1 MLKHAKKFK
10 GNSDFFFF
18 FFSFRHIL
26 YFICISVIITYLSN
40 AKNKREFYH
49 FDFVYS
55 NLSRIIAEIE
65 KTGTTSTKPLNNLT
79 SSYRLLKNPRHQQ
92 CQSESCRTVDIIYL
106 IKSAILNLSQRNA
119 IRETWGKNGDMRIL
133 TIFILGYSASVQSLI
148 ETESLIYGDIL
159 QFDMQDIY
167 DNLVYKTVFSIAWL
181 CDSNINTKYVHFV
194 DDDRMINSKN
204 LLKLALRNLHKFDMK
219 MIGYKANFEKPYR
232 SKTSKWYISV
242 TDYEFDVWPPYII
255 GGTMITNL
263 YVIKKLREG
272 IPFSKVIRIEDAYI
286 GILAKLLKISLEHN
300 KHFTPF
306 FISGYELINKISS
319 PDYRSYNTMIREW
332 KVFNSVRNQT
342 ILKNGNTL

>member
-1 MLKHAKKFK
+1 MQFKMFDYDYVFFKHQIQRNTK
-10 GNSDFFFF
+10 
-18 FFSFRHIL
+18 RIL
-26 YFICISVIITYLSN
+26 YFICILVIIIYLSN
-40 AKNKREFYH
+40 ANNKRENYH

-55 NLSRIIAEIE
+55 NLSKIIAEIE

-79 SSYRLLKNPRHQQ
+79 SSYRLLRNPRHRQ
-92 CQSESCRTVDIIYL
+92 CQSESCMTLDIIYL
-106 IKSAILNLSQRNA
+106 IKSAVFNFSQRKA
-119 IRETWGKNGDMRIL
+119 IRETWGKDGDMHIL
-133 TIFILGYSASVQSLI
+133 TIFILGYSESVQSLI
-148 ETESLIYGDIL
+148 ETESIVYGDIL

-181 CDSNINTKYVHFV
+181 CDSNIITKYVHFV

-204 LLKLALRNLHKFDMK
+204 LLKLALKNLHKFDMK
-219 MIGYKANFEKPYR
+219 MIGYKANFENPYR
-232 SKTSKWYISV
+232 RKNSKWYISV

-263 YVIKKLREG
+263 HVIKTLREG

-286 GILAKLLKISLEHN
+286 GILANLLRISLEHN

-319 PDYRSYNTMIREW
+319 PDYRSYNTMKREW
-332 KVFNSVRNQT
+332 KVLNSVSNLT
-342 ILKNGNTL
+342 IRRNGNS